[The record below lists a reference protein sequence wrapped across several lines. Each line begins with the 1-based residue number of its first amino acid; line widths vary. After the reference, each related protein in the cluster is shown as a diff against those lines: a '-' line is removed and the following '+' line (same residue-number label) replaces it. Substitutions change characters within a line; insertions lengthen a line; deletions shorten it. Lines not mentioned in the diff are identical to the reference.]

1 MSLLLPFSISIGDEW
16 RLIPDIMHVSTSQK
30 QVKHPLF
37 ELALKHDPAR
47 MIIRGSCA
55 IKVPRR
61 LAFDLG
67 EMCRVDR
74 LDCGATNVL
83 WLICSISIT

>member
-47 MIIRGSCA
+47 MIIRRQLRNQGTSKA
-55 IKVPRR
+55 G
-61 LAFDLG
+61 F
-67 EMCRVDR
+67 
-74 LDCGATNVL
+74 
-83 WLICSISIT
+83 